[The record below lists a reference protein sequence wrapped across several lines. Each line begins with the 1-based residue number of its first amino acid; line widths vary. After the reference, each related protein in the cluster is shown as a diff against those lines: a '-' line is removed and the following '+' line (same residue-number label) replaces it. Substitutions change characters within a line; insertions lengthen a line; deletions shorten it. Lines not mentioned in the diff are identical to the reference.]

1 MCKGVNL
8 CFINKKRYRISIDLQ
23 NCQPT
28 LRYRH
33 CYQALRLA
41 AKGCKGVWQSVHSGN
56 PTSQTGLNKAC
67 EVQVISLGIQEEE
80 ISRTGKKGVVMEKCR
95 GGQDRQTADLWNGA
109 CSSAGHYNLNRNMP
123 QRV

>member
-8 CFINKKRYRISIDLQ
+8 CFINRNKIQDLCRSPELPVHTKIQ
-23 NCQPT
+23 A
-28 LRYRH
+28 LRY
-33 CYQALRLA
+33 RLA

-67 EVQVISLGIQEEE
+67 EVQVISLGIQEEG
-80 ISRTGKKGVVMEKCR
+80 ISRTGKQGVVMEKCR

-109 CSSAGHYNLNRNMP
+109 CSK
-123 QRV
+123 